1 MQILETRLKQLDT
14 RWRRKVVYC
23 KVLQRVGAHLQEAI
37 TQTALSIQDH
47 IKGWLG

>member
-23 KVLQRVGAHLQEAI
+23 KVLQSVEAHLQEAI
-37 TQTALSIQDH
+37 TQTALSTQDR
-47 IKGWLG
+47 IKG